1 MSESLDQ
8 WRAELRL
15 GFGRDANGR
24 SVLRVREHN
33 GPLLVQRALYPEG
46 PQICHVAIL
55 HPPSGIAGGD
65 MLDIRVNVAD
75 GANAAISTPGATRW
89 YKSNGRQAS
98 QVARLHVAA
107 GSRLDWLPLENI
119 FFEEADALSRTL
131 VELESGAAAIG
142 WDIFQLGRVNKPNH
156 WDAGTVGTETRLTV
170 DGRLLWIDQGHID
183 ADDDAVRRGVSGLA
197 GFPVQGVLWCF
208 GPALDA
214 ERHEHLTRIL
224 PWEDTLR
231 GAVTMIP
238 YRSRQ
243 ALHLVR
249 CIGIHMEEVRDKMAQ
264 AWAYLR
270 LHVLDTPVHMPRLWA
285 T

>member
-1 MSESLDQ
+1 Y
-8 WRAELRL
+8 
-15 GFGRDANGR
+15 
-24 SVLRVREHN
+24 H
-33 GPLLVQRALYPEG
+33 
-46 PQICHVAIL
+46 
-55 HPPSGIAGGD
+55 GG
-65 MLDIRVNVAD
+65 
-75 GANAAISTPGATRW
+75 
-89 YKSNGRQAS
+89 
-98 QVARLHVAA
+98 QVSSVAA
-107 GSRLDWLPLENI
+107 MSRYI
-119 FFEEADALSRTL
+119 FTL
-131 VELESGAAAIG
+131 GT
-142 WDIFQLGRVNKPNH
+142 VNKTIRRDGSN
-156 WDAGTVGTETRLTV
+156 VGTETRLTV
-170 DGRLLWIDQGHID
+170 DCRLLWIDQGHID
-183 ADDDAVRRGVSGLA
+183 AADDAVRRGVSGLA

-214 ERHEHLTRIL
+214 ERHENLTRML